1 MGTAINPNIN
11 GLLAFVL
18 LSTVPFNLLKGV
30 LVSLIV
36 FISYKRYRQCRFQR
50 IYLWIFLVI
59 QKNLQID
66 YIEFFSFLEK
76 YQNDFYQIIENEVIL

>member
-1 MGTAINPNIN
+1 MTIMGGLINYFIILPAYSFFMKIPLDALIAMGTAINPNIN

-36 FISYKRYRQCRFQR
+36 FISYKKVSP
-50 IYLWIFLVI
+50 VI
-59 QKNLQID
+59 KKQ
-66 YIEFFSFLEK
+66 
-76 YQNDFYQIIENEVIL
+76 